1 MGFFSNRKSSKARPE
16 KENGNEMGKL
26 LNSKSLDENMKRL
39 KDRLKDCDDIVYKE
53 FRVGAEQALRFLLV
67 YTDGMSSRDMLN
79 DAVLNAL
86 MIHAREVPP
95 DAAEPGEELFK
106 LVRYGGLPASELA
119 DKDNLEDAILAILIG
134 DAVLFIDTTEKC
146 IVIGAKGWPMR
157 SVSEPN
163 TESLIRGPRDGFTET
178 FRVNTA
184 LVRRRIRDHKLKL
197 KQMRLGKRSFTD
209 IGIMYIED
217 IVDPKLVE
225 EVTRRIKTV
234 DIDAIIESGYVEQLI
249 EDNYLS
255 PFPQINVTERPDEVA
270 ASLYEGRVAIL
281 VDNSPFALIVPTTLN
296 SLFQSPEDYYD
307 RWYVATILR
316 FIRYTA
322 SIISLVLPAMYIAVT
337 SFHPGILPAKLVIS
351 IAAARQGIPFPA
363 LIEAFLLE
371 ATFELLR
378 EAGLRLPV
386 PIGSAIGIVG
396 GIVIGSAAVE
406 AGIVSPIM
414 VIIVA
419 ITAIASFSIP
429 NYSLSVGF
437 RMLRFLL
444 MILSGALGLYGIM
457 LGILLILSH
466 LVRLKSFGIPYMSPY
481 VSFTA
486 SDFKDSIIRV
496 PTFLMGKR
504 PIALARN
511 KIRLKNNRHLINQ
524 VEKEG
529 DADDKEQ

>member
-1 MGFFSNRKSSKARPE
+1 MGFFSNKKGNKNK
-16 KENGNEMGKL
+16 KENQMGKL
-26 LNSKSLDENMKRL
+26 INSKSIEENTKRL

-53 FRVGAEQALRFLLV
+53 FRVGKEQNMNFLLV

-86 MIHAREVPP
+86 MVHAREVPP
-95 DAAEPGEELFK
+95 DATEPGEELYK

-146 IVIGAKGWPMR
+146 IIIGAKGWPMR
-157 SVSEPN
+157 GVSEPN
-163 TESLIRGPRDGFTET
+163 TEALIRGPRDGFTET
-178 FRVNTA
+178 FRINTA

-197 KQMRLGKRSFTD
+197 KQLRVGQRSFTD
-209 IGIMYIED
+209 VGVMYMED
-217 IVDPKLVE
+217 IVSPELVE
-225 EVTRRIKTV
+225 EVLRRIDTI

-255 PFPQINVTERPDEVA
+255 PFPQISVTERPDEVA

-316 FIRYTA
+316 FIRYIA
-322 SIISLVLPAMYIAVT
+322 SILSLVLPASYIAVT
-337 SFHPGILPAKLVIS
+337 AFHPGILPAKLVIS
-351 IAAARQGIPFPA
+351 IAAARQGIPFPS
-363 LIEAFLLE
+363 LIEAFLME
-371 ATFELLR
+371 VTFELLR

-419 ITAIASFSIP
+419 ITAISSFSIP
-429 NYSLSVGF
+429 SYSLSVGF

-444 MILSGALGLYGIM
+444 MILAGVLGLYGIM

-466 LVRLKSFGIPYMSPY
+466 LVKLKSFGVPYMSPY
-481 VSFTA
+481 VSFA
-486 SDFKDSIIRV
+486 GSDFKDSIVRV
-496 PTFLMGKR
+496 PTFLMSKR
-504 PIALARN
+504 PIALARDI
-511 KIRLKNNRHLINQ
+511 IRLKNNRHLINQ
-524 VEKEG
+524 LEKEG
-529 DADDKEQ
+529 DSDDKKQ